1 MKRDI
6 VSVLDMKDDFIDFIT
21 QGIELK
27 NRFKKGEVNN
37 SLTGKTLAMIF
48 EKPSTRTR
56 VSFETGMTQLGGHAI
71 YLSPKDMQLGRGET
85 IADTAR
91 VLSRM
96 VDAILYRAYDHKN
109 VLELAKYSTVSVIN
123 GLDDE
128 EHPTQIVADF
138 MTIIEKKG
146 KFQGLKFAYIGD
158 GNNTLNSLLLSAA
171 IVGMDIYA
179 ATPEGYEPKKEYVK
193 KSQDIA
199 KKKGSKVIITNDP
212 EEAAKDAD
220 VIYTDV
226 WVSMG
231 EEKEAEE
238 KEKKFTR
245 YQVNSKLVK
254 LAKND
259 YIFMHCLPAH
269 RGKEVTDEVADSKNS
284 VIFDEAENRLHAEK
298 IILLKVILGI

>member
-6 VSVLDMKDDFIDFIT
+6 VSVMDMKDDFSQFIF

-27 NRFKKGEVNN
+27 ERFKKGEVNN
-37 SLTGKTLAMIF
+37 SLLGKTLAMIF

-71 YLSPKDMQLGRGET
+71 YLSPRDMQLGRGET
-85 IADTAR
+85 VADTAR

-96 VDAILYRAYDHKN
+96 VDAILYRAFDHKN

-128 EHPTQIVADF
+128 EHPTQMVADF
-138 MTIIEKKG
+138 MTIWEKKG
-146 KFQGLKFAYIGD
+146 KFKGLKFAYVGD

-171 IVGMDIYA
+171 LVGMDIHA
-179 ATPEGYEPKKEYVK
+179 ATPEGFEPKRHYV
-193 KSQDIA
+193 DEA
-199 KKKGSKVIITNDP
+199 KKLARKSGSEIVITNDP
-212 EEAAKDAD
+212 DEAVKNAD

-231 EEKEAEE
+231 EESEAEE
-238 KEKKFTR
+238 KEKKFGK

-254 LAKND
+254 LAKKD
-259 YIFMHCLPAH
+259 FIFMHCLPAH
-269 RGKEVTDEVADSKNS
+269 RGKEVTDEVADSPNS

>member
-96 VDAILYRAYDHKN
+96 VDAILYRAFDHKN
-109 VLELAKYSTVSVIN
+109 VLELAKYSTVPVIN

-128 EHPTQIVADF
+128 EHPTQMVADF
-138 MTIIEKKG
+138 MTILEKKG
-146 KFQGLKFAYIGD
+146 RFQGLKFAYIGD

-254 LAKND
+254 LAKKD

-298 IILLKVILGI
+298 IILLKLILGI

>member
-85 IADTAR
+85 IADTAM

>member
-27 NRFKKGEVNN
+27 NRFKKGDVNN

-96 VDAILYRAYDHKN
+96 VDAILYRAFDHKN

-128 EHPTQIVADF
+128 EHPTQMVADF
-138 MTIIEKKG
+138 MTILEKKG
-146 KFQGLKFAYIGD
+146 RFQGLKFAYIGD

-254 LAKND
+254 LAKKD

-298 IILLKVILGI
+298 IILLKLILGI

>member
-27 NRFKKGEVNN
+27 NRFKKGDVNN

-96 VDAILYRAYDHKN
+96 VDAILYRAFDHKN

-128 EHPTQIVADF
+128 EHPTQMVADF
-138 MTIIEKKG
+138 MTILEKKG
-146 KFQGLKFAYIGD
+146 RFQGLKFAYIGD

-245 YQVNSKLVK
+245 YRVNSKLVK
-254 LAKND
+254 LAKKD

-269 RGKEVTDEVADSKNS
+269 RGKEVTDEVADSRNS

-298 IILLKVILGI
+298 IILLKLILGI

>member
-27 NRFKKGEVNN
+27 NRFKKGDVNN

-96 VDAILYRAYDHKN
+96 VDAILYRAFDHKN

-128 EHPTQIVADF
+128 EHPTQMVADF
-138 MTIIEKKG
+138 MTILEKKG
-146 KFQGLKFAYIGD
+146 RFQGLKFAYIGD

-220 VIYTDV
+220 IIYTDV

-254 LAKND
+254 LAKKD

-298 IILLKVILGI
+298 IILLKLILGI

>member
-96 VDAILYRAYDHKN
+96 VDAILYRAFDHKN

-128 EHPTQIVADF
+128 EHPTQMVADF
-138 MTIIEKKG
+138 MTILEKKG
-146 KFQGLKFAYIGD
+146 RFQGLKFAYIGD

-179 ATPEGYEPKKEYVK
+179 ATPEGYEPKKDYVK

-199 KKKGSKVIITNDP
+199 KKNGSKVIITNDP

-254 LAKND
+254 LAKKD

-298 IILLKVILGI
+298 IILLKLILGI

>member
-96 VDAILYRAYDHKN
+96 VDAILYRAFDHKN

-128 EHPTQIVADF
+128 EHPTQMVADF
-138 MTIIEKKG
+138 MTILEKKG
-146 KFQGLKFAYIGD
+146 RFQGLKFAYIGD

-245 YQVNSKLVK
+245 YRVNSKLVK
-254 LAKND
+254 LAKKD

-298 IILLKVILGI
+298 IILLKLILGI

>member
-27 NRFKKGEVNN
+27 NRFKKGDVNN

-298 IILLKVILGI
+298 IILLKLILGI